1 MSLNKRLSVFAAAV
15 LLLASCSP
23 RLAPG
28 STAPAGAAFQPR
40 PAGFSDRY
48 AREEMVIL
56 SRHSIRS
63 PISGPGSVLS
73 RSTPHAWFDWSSAPG
88 ELSLRGGA
96 LEMEMGQFFRE
107 WLVGEGFF
115 AKNGVP
121 EAGSVRFYA
130 NSIQRTR
137 ATARAFAAGMFPM
150 ADINVEQHTP
160 LGTMDPVFNPQI
172 TRLSEGFLAKA
183 YAEIE
188 AMGGPDAPLKA
199 KYALLEKV
207 LDIKSSPAASHDT
220 TAFGAF
226 PSAVRFELNK
236 EPIMTGGLKMACSA
250 SDALTL
256 QYYEESDAVK
266 AGFGHKLSE
275 QEWAEV
281 SSVKD
286 WYQDVLFAAPSVA
299 ANVAHPMLQ
308 ELLAE
313 LRTPGRRFAFL
324 CGHDSN
330 IGSVLAA
337 LGAEPYNAPA
347 AIETK
352 TPIGGKILF
361 EKFRG
366 RDGKLYADIWL
377 VYASAD
383 QLRAVT
389 LLTPVNPPMA
399 LRLRLTGLS
408 ANSDGLYLFSDLER
422 RFVEAIDLYETF

>member
-1 MSLNKRLSVFAAAV
+1 M
-15 LLLASCSP
+15 
-23 RLAPG
+23 
-28 STAPAGAAFQPR
+28 PR
-40 PAGFSDRY
+40 PEGFADRY

-56 SRHSIRS
+56 SRHNIRS
-63 PISGPGSVLS
+63 PLSGPGSVLS
-73 RSTPHAWFDWSSAPG
+73 RITPHEWFDWSSAPG

-115 AKNGVP
+115 AKDGVP

-150 ADINVEQHTP
+150 ADIDVEQHTP

-172 TRLSEGFLAKA
+172 TRLSDRFITKA
-183 YAEIE
+183 YAEIF
-188 AMGGPDAPLKA
+188 AMGGPDGPLKA

-207 LDIKSSPAASHDT
+207 LDIKSSPAAAHDT

-256 QYYEESDAVK
+256 QYYEEPDAVK
-266 AGFGHKLSE
+266 AGFGHKLTRD
-275 QEWAEV
+275 EWAGF

-299 ANVAHPMLQ
+299 ANVSPSSAATTPTSEVSLQ
-308 ELLAE
+308 
-313 LRTPGRRFAFL
+313 RSGPSRMTPPAPSRRKPRSA
-324 CGHDSN
+324 
-330 IGSVLAA
+330 
-337 LGAEPYNAPA
+337 
-347 AIETK
+347 
-352 TPIGGKILF
+352 GKSSS
-361 EKFRG
+361 RS
-366 RDGKLYADIWL
+366 
-377 VYASAD
+377 SAD
-383 QLRAVT
+383 GTGNCMPTSGSSMLPPTSSGRCPSSPRTTLRWRSNCAWKGFR
-389 LLTPVNPPMA
+389 PMPTA
-399 LRLRLTGLS
+399 SIRLPTWSVGFPMPS
-408 ANSDGLYLFSDLER
+408 TCMKPFDQTE
-422 RFVEAIDLYETF
+422 E

>member
-1 MSLNKRLSVFAAAV
+1 MTRRLSLLVAV
-15 LLLASCSP
+15 LAIVACSP

-28 STAPAGAAFQPR
+28 SASSEGTAFMPR
-40 PAGFSDRY
+40 PEGFAERY
-48 AREEMVIL
+48 TREEMVIL
-56 SRHSIRS
+56 SRHNIRS
-63 PISGPGSVLS
+63 PLSGPGSVLS
-73 RSTPHAWFDWSSAPG
+73 RITPHEWFDWSSAPG

-115 AKNGVP
+115 AKDGVP

-150 ADINVEQHTP
+150 ADIDVEQHTP

-172 TRLSEGFLAKA
+172 TRLSDRFITKA
-183 YAEIE
+183 YAEIF
-188 AMGGPDAPLKA
+188 AMGGPDGPLKA

-207 LDIKSSPAASHDT
+207 LDIKSSPAAAHDT

-256 QYYEESDAVK
+256 QYYEEPDAVK
-266 AGFGHKLSE
+266 AGFGHKLTRD
-275 QEWAEV
+275 EWAGL

-313 LRTPGRRFAFL
+313 LRTPGRKFTFL

-337 LGAEPYNAPA
+337 LGAEPYDAPG

-366 RDGKLYADIWL
+366 RDGNLYADLWL
-377 VYASAD
+377 VCASAD
-383 QLRAVT
+383 QLREVT
-389 LLTPVNPPMA
+389 LLAPENPPMS
-399 LRLRLTGLS
+399 LQLHLKGLV
-408 ANSDGLYLFSDLER
+408 ANADGLYLLEDLER
-422 RFVEAIDLYETF
+422 RFAEAIDLYETF

>member
-1 MSLNKRLSVFAAAV
+1 
-15 LLLASCSP
+15 
-23 RLAPG
+23 
-28 STAPAGAAFQPR
+28 
-40 PAGFSDRY
+40 
-48 AREEMVIL
+48 
-56 SRHSIRS
+56 
-63 PISGPGSVLS
+63 
-73 RSTPHAWFDWSSAPG
+73 
-88 ELSLRGGA
+88 
-96 LEMEMGQFFRE
+96 
-107 WLVGEGFF
+107 
-115 AKNGVP
+115 
-121 EAGSVRFYA
+121 
-130 NSIQRTR
+130 
-137 ATARAFAAGMFPM
+137 
-150 ADINVEQHTP
+150 
-160 LGTMDPVFNPQI
+160 
-172 TRLSEGFLAKA
+172 
-183 YAEIE
+183 
-188 AMGGPDAPLKA
+188 
-199 KYALLEKV
+199 
-207 LDIKSSPAASHDT
+207 
-220 TAFGAF
+220 
-226 PSAVRFELNK
+226 
-236 EPIMTGGLKMACSA
+236 
-250 SDALTL
+250 
-256 QYYEESDAVK
+256 
-266 AGFGHKLSE
+266 
-275 QEWAEV
+275 
-281 SSVKD
+281 
-286 WYQDVLFAAPSVA
+286 
-299 ANVAHPMLQ
+299 MLQ

>member
-1 MSLNKRLSVFAAAV
+1 MTRRLYLLLVAV
-15 LLLASCSP
+15 LAIASCSP

-28 STAPAGAAFQPR
+28 SASSEGTAFMPR
-40 PAGFSDRY
+40 PEGFADRY

-56 SRHSIRS
+56 SRHNIRS
-63 PISGPGSVLS
+63 PLSGPGSVLS
-73 RSTPHAWFDWSSAPG
+73 RITPHEWFDWSSAPG

-121 EAGSVRFYA
+121 EEGSVRFYA

-150 ADINVEQHTP
+150 ADIDVEQHTP
-160 LGTMDPVFNPQI
+160 MGTMDPVFNPQI
-172 TRLSEGFLAKA
+172 TRLSEGFLEKA
-183 YAEIE
+183 YAEIL
-188 AMGGPDAPLKA
+188 AMGGPDGPMKA

-207 LDIKSSPAASHDT
+207 LDIKASPAARHDT
-220 TAFGAF
+220 TAFGQF
-226 PSAVRFELNK
+226 PSAVRFEMGK

-256 QYYEESDAVK
+256 QYYEEPDVVK
-266 AGFGHKLSE
+266 AGFGHKLTR
-275 QEWAEV
+275 QEWAAV

-286 WYQDVLFAAPSVA
+286 WYQDVLFAAPTVA
-299 ANVAHPMLQ
+299 VNVAHPMLQ

-313 LRTPGRRFAFL
+313 LRTPGRKFAFL

-337 LGAEPYNAPA
+337 LGVEPYDAPA

-383 QLRAVT
+383 QLREVT
-389 LLTPVNPPMA
+389 LLAPANPPMA
-399 LRLRLTGLS
+399 LPLRLKGLS
-408 ANSDGLYLFSDLER
+408 VNADGLYLLEDLER
-422 RFVEAIDLYETF
+422 RFAEAIDLYETF

>member
-23 RLAPG
+23 RLVPG
-28 STAPAGAAFQPR
+28 SAAPTGAAFQPR

-48 AREEMVIL
+48 AREEIVIL
-56 SRHSIRS
+56 SRHNIRS

-73 RSTPHAWFDWSSAPG
+73 RITPHEWFSWSSAPG

-96 LEMEMGQFFRE
+96 LEMAMGQFFRE

-121 EAGSVRFYA
+121 EEGSVRFYA

-150 ADINVEQHTP
+150 ADIDVEQHTP
-160 LGTMDPVFNPQI
+160 LGTMDPVFNPQV
-172 TRLSEGFLAKA
+172 TKLSDGFLAKA

-188 AMGGPDAPLKA
+188 AMGDPDGPLKA
-199 KYALLEKV
+199 KYALLERV
-207 LDIKSSPAASHDT
+207 LDIKSSPAARHDT
-220 TAFGAF
+220 TAFGQF
-226 PSAVRFELNK
+226 PSSVHFEVGK
-236 EPIMTGGLKMACSA
+236 EPMMTGGLKMACSA

-256 QYYEESDAVK
+256 QYYEEPDVVK
-266 AGFGHKLSE
+266 AGFGHRLTP
-275 QEWAEV
+275 QE
-281 SSVKD
+281 S
-286 WYQDVLFAAPSVA
+286 
-299 ANVAHPMLQ
+299 
-308 ELLAE
+308 E
-313 LRTPGRRFAFL
+313 LRTPGRKFAFL

-337 LGAEPYNAPA
+337 LGVEPYDAPG

-352 TPIGGKILF
+352 TPIGGKILLG
-361 EKFRG
+361 KYRG
-366 RDGKLYADIWL
+366 RDGRLYADLWL

-383 QLRAVT
+383 QLREVSI
-389 LLTPVNPPMA
+389 LSPDNPPMV
-399 LRLRLTGLS
+399 LQLHLKGLTPN
-408 ANSDGLYLFSDLER
+408 ADGLYPLEDLER
-422 RFVEAIDLYETF
+422 RFAEAIDLYETY

>member
-1 MSLNKRLSVFAAAV
+1 MMHKRLFVLAAAF
-15 LLLASCSP
+15 LLLVSCSP

-28 STAPAGAAFQPR
+28 SASSEGTAFMPR
-40 PAGFSDRY
+40 PEGFADRY

-56 SRHSIRS
+56 SRHNIRS
-63 PISGPGSVLS
+63 PLSGPGSVLS
-73 RSTPHAWFDWSSAPG
+73 RITPHEWFDWSSAPG

-107 WLVGEGFF
+107 WLVDEGFF

-121 EAGSVRFYA
+121 EAGTVRFYA

-150 ADINVEQHTP
+150 ADIDVEQHTP

-172 TRLSEGFLAKA
+172 TRLSDGFLAKA

-188 AMGGPDAPLKA
+188 AMGGTDGPLKA
-199 KYALLEKV
+199 KYAFLEKV
-207 LDIKSSPAASHDT
+207 LDIKSSPAFRNDT
-220 TAFGAF
+220 TAFGQF
-226 PSAVRFELNK
+226 PSSVHFEVGK
-236 EPIMTGGLKMACSA
+236 EPMMTGGLKMACSA

-256 QYYEESDAVK
+256 QYYEEPDAVK

-299 ANVAHPMLQ
+299 ANVAHPMLR

-313 LRTPGRRFAFL
+313 LRTSGRKFAFL

-337 LGAEPYNAPA
+337 LGVEPYNAPA

-366 RDGKLYADIWL
+366 RDGKLYADLWL

-383 QLRAVT
+383 QLRNVSILSPDT
-389 LLTPVNPPMA
+389 PPMA
-399 LRLRLTGLS
+399 LPLRLKGLS
-408 ANSDGLYLFSDLER
+408 ANADGLYLLEDLER

>member
-1 MSLNKRLSVFAAAV
+1 MTRRLSLLVAV
-15 LLLASCSP
+15 LAIVACSP

-28 STAPAGAAFQPR
+28 SASSEGTAFMPR
-40 PAGFSDRY
+40 PEGFAERY
-48 AREEMVIL
+48 TREEMVIL
-56 SRHSIRS
+56 SRHNIRS
-63 PISGPGSVLS
+63 PLSGPGSVLS
-73 RSTPHAWFDWSSAPG
+73 RITPHEWFDWSSAPG

-115 AKNGVP
+115 AKDGVP

-150 ADINVEQHTP
+150 ADIDVEQHTP

-172 TRLSEGFLAKA
+172 TRLSDGFLAKA

-188 AMGGPDAPLKA
+188 AMGGTDGPLKA
-199 KYALLEKV
+199 KYAFLEKV
-207 LDIKSSPAASHDT
+207 LDIKSSPAFRNDT
-220 TAFGAF
+220 TAFGQF
-226 PSAVRFELNK
+226 PSSVHFEVGK
-236 EPIMTGGLKMACSA
+236 EPMMTGGLKMACSA

-256 QYYEESDAVK
+256 QYYEEPDAVK

-299 ANVAHPMLQ
+299 ANVAHPMLR

-313 LRTPGRRFAFL
+313 LRTSGRKFAFL

-337 LGAEPYNAPA
+337 LGVEPYNAPA

-366 RDGKLYADIWL
+366 RDGKLYADLWL

-383 QLRAVT
+383 QLRKVT
-389 LLTPVNPPMA
+389 VLAPENPPMA
-399 LRLRLTGLS
+399 IQLHLKGLTPH
-408 ANSDGLYLFSDLER
+408 ADGLYLFADLER

>member
-1 MSLNKRLSVFAAAV
+1 MTRRLYLLLVAV
-15 LLLASCSP
+15 LAIASCSP

-28 STAPAGAAFQPR
+28 SASSEGTAFMPR
-40 PAGFSDRY
+40 PEGFTERY

-56 SRHSIRS
+56 SRHNIRS
-63 PISGPGSVLS
+63 PLSGPGSVLS
-73 RSTPHAWFDWSSAPG
+73 RITPHEWFDWSSAPG

-96 LEMEMGQFFRE
+96 LELEMGQFFRE

-115 AKNGVP
+115 AKDGVP
-121 EAGSVRFYA
+121 EAESVRFYA

-150 ADINVEQHTP
+150 ADIGVEQHTP

-172 TRLSEGFLAKA
+172 TRLSDGFLAKA

-207 LDIKSSPAASHDT
+207 LDIKSSPSARHDT
-220 TAFGAF
+220 TSFEQF
-226 PSAVRFELNK
+226 PSSVHFEVGK
-236 EPIMTGGLKMACSA
+236 EPMMRGGLKMACSA

-256 QYYEESDAVK
+256 QYYEEPDVVK
-266 AGFGHKLSE
+266 AGFGHKLTR
-275 QEWAEV
+275 QEWAAV

-299 ANVAHPMLQ
+299 ANVAHPMLR

-313 LRTPGRRFAFL
+313 LRTPGRKFAFL

-337 LGAEPYNAPA
+337 LGVEPYDAPA

-377 VYASAD
+377 VCASAD
-383 QLRAVT
+383 QLREVT
-389 LLTPVNPPMA
+389 LLAPENPPMS
-399 LRLRLTGLS
+399 LQLHLKGLT
-408 ANSDGLYLFSDLER
+408 AHADGLYLLEDLER
-422 RFVEAIDLYETF
+422 RFAEAIDLYETF

>member
-23 RLAPG
+23 RLVPG
-28 STAPAGAAFQPR
+28 SAAPAGAAFQPR

-48 AREEMVIL
+48 AREEIVIL
-56 SRHSIRS
+56 SRHNIRS
-63 PISGPGSVLS
+63 PLSGPGSVLS
-73 RSTPHAWFDWSSAPG
+73 RITPHEWFDWSSAPG

-96 LEMEMGQFFRE
+96 LEVEMGQFFRE

-121 EAGSVRFYA
+121 EEGSVRFYA

-150 ADINVEQHTP
+150 ADIDVEQHTP
-160 LGTMDPVFNPQI
+160 LGTMDPVFNPQV
-172 TRLSEGFLAKA
+172 TKLSDGFLAKA

-188 AMGGPDAPLKA
+188 AMGDPDGPLKA
-199 KYALLEKV
+199 KYALLERV
-207 LDIKSSPAASHDT
+207 LDIKSSPAARHDT
-220 TAFGAF
+220 TAFGQF
-226 PSAVRFELNK
+226 PSSVHFEVGK
-236 EPIMTGGLKMACSA
+236 EPMMTGGLKMACSA

-256 QYYEESDAVK
+256 QYYEEPDVVK
-266 AGFGHKLSE
+266 AGFGHRLTP
-275 QEWAEV
+275 QEWTAV

-286 WYQDVLFAAPSVA
+286 HYQDLLFSVPSVA

-313 LRTPGRRFAFL
+313 LRTPGRKFAFL

-337 LGAEPYNAPA
+337 LGVEPYDAPGPSRRKPPSAGRSCWGSIA
-347 AIETK
+347 AGMVGYMPTSGWS
-352 TPIGGKILF
+352 TPPPTSS
-361 EKFRG
+361 G
-366 RDGKLYADIWL
+366 RCPSSPRTIRPWR
-377 VYASAD
+377 S
-383 QLRAVT
+383 
-389 LLTPVNPPMA
+389 NC
-399 LRLRLTGLS
+399 
-408 ANSDGLYLFSDLER
+408 
-422 RFVEAIDLYETF
+422 I